1 MSLRIFLIGMTM
13 LAVVSDSML
22 HPFFPQFFEETFGVS
37 DPKHVGYYIAAMCFT
52 VMVAFPLWAYVAK
65 RVAELKLL
73 VYTQLAAGLL
83 CVYCFY
89 IHSLTLFWIVS
100 LAMIVFKGSYL
111 LIYPYVMSLVQKED
125 HASTVGLLSVMVHFG
140 SILGAILGGIAVDSF
155 NPRFIFLIMAAGD
168 FIQMAVSFYLIKSA
182 KYDTNYKLPDEPTE
196 SRPLVPNGFILKL
209 GLITM
214 ILYGSAYMIRP
225 FFSVYWESI
234 SIYDSKVV
242 SGSIYALPALI
253 ALLALW
259 LDHKKILSKN
269 GMNAIIP
276 SIMLGI
282 AGLVL
287 QGSQVEWVVIVG
299 RLIYGWAIYH
309 AVIKFDVLLFELS
322 TPKAYATDYSKIHFF
337 QNLGVLITSF
347 GVGVMVDRYGL
358 VIPFWI
364 AGTGFLITLILY
376 FLVFKSSWKWAGKPS
391 ISNQ

>member
-1 MSLRIFLIGMTM
+1 MNLKLFLIGMTL

-22 HPFFPQFFEETFGVS
+22 HPFFPQFFKGTFGVS

-52 VMVAFPLWAYVAK
+52 VMVAFPLWAFVTK

-83 CVYCFY
+83 CVYCFR
-89 IHSLTLFWIVS
+89 INSLALFWVISLT
-100 LAMIVFKGSYL
+100 MIVFKGSYL
-111 LIYPYVMSLVQKED
+111 LIYPYVMSLVEKEN
-125 HASTVGLLSVMVHFG
+125 HTSTVGLLSVVVHFG
-140 SILGAILGGIAVDSF
+140 SILGAILGGAAVDSF
-155 NPRFIFLIMAAGD
+155 NPKFIFLVMAAGD
-168 FIQMAVSFYLIKSA
+168 FIQMAVSFYLLRSSR
-182 KYDTNYKLPDEPTE
+182 YNTDYKLPDEPTE
-196 SRPLVPNGFILKL
+196 KSDLLPKDFILKL

-225 FFSVYWESI
+225 FFSVYWEAI
-234 SIYDSKVV
+234 SSYDSKIV
-242 SGSIYALPALI
+242 SGSMYALPALV
-253 ALLALW
+253 ALVALW
-259 LDHKKILSKN
+259 LDHRKILAKD
-269 GMNAIIP
+269 GFNAIIP
-276 SIMLGI
+276 SIILGV
-282 AGLVL
+282 AGLLL
-287 QGSQVEWVVIVG
+287 QGSQVAWVIIVG

-347 GVGVMVDRYGL
+347 GVGVMVDQYGL

-364 AGTGFLITLILY
+364 AGAGFLITLSLY
-376 FLVFKSSWKWAGKPS
+376 CLVFKSSREGLGKPS